1 MGSPQHT
8 IAIYESS
15 LRDSLI
21 MRKSGFRKVLGELCT
36 YKTAWLGGDTMFP
49 EDMSKADETVTL
61 DAVSKTRNT
70 TDKVLDCVPLSSPP

>member
-15 LRDSLI
+15 VRDSLI

-36 YKTAWLGGDTMFP
+36 HKTAWLGGDAMFP
-49 EDMSKADETVTL
+49 KDLSKADEMVKL

-70 TDKVLDCVPLSSPP
+70 TDKVWTVSP